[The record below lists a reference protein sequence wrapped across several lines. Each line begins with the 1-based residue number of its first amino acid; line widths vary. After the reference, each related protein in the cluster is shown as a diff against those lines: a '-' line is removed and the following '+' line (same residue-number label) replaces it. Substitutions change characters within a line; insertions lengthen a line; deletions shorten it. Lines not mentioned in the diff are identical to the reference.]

1 MKLTCAGTKIANLL
15 YPKTIRIGNKTTTK
29 LLNAQ
34 VILKKSKRDVEIK
47 ILLNGQRNTQNL
59 LSQKKKLRRA
69 YFLSCLL
76 RCLST
81 KMSVTH
87 AMQAIFSCRIFIIH
101 LDLIRYAP
109 LFQKNKFDYDL
120 NDILS
125 MLFHSRIIAP
135 SSNLSSLES
144 AQRFLEQ
151 PKCELHQ
158 VYRALEVIANENDF
172 FQSELYKSSQNVIN
186 KKRSPLLRLHQLLL

>member
-1 MKLTCAGTKIANLL
+1 MKLTCAGTKKIANLL
-15 YPKTIRIGNKTTTK
+15 YPKKLSAQEIKPQQK

-47 ILLNGQRNTQNL
+47 ILLNGQKEYAKNL

-76 RCLST
+76 RCLLT

-109 LFQKNKFDYDL
+109 LFQKINSNYDL
-120 NDILS
+120 MTFFQCYFTQESL
-125 MLFHSRIIAP
+125 LPAP
-135 SSNLSSLES
+135 IYLLQKVPKDFLSSLN
-144 AQRFLEQ
+144 
-151 PKCELHQ
+151 
-158 VYRALEVIANENDF
+158 AN
-172 FQSELYKSSQNVIN
+172 YI
-186 KKRSPLLRLHQLLL
+186 RCTGLLRLLQMKTTSSSPNFTKVPRM